1 MKKII
6 LLSAFILTIAFGL
19 CGCKKDDATVHF
31 ASETEQTAVV
41 SSDVNRQTAD
51 SKEKKASSDGEQEQK
66 AKDTADDTDESTEW
80 CVYIC
85 GQVANPG
92 VYRVKPGARVC
103 ELVDMA
109 LSSLRFQMDG
119 EIGSIGTDGQMLYFP
134 TVEELKSDHIP
145 EGTYTTGIDGS
156 LMKGGAEEHI
166 GVKDGKLNI
175 NTATVEQLMALSGIG
190 ESKAKSIVE
199 DRAKNGL
206 FSSIEDITR
215 VSGIGEAMF
224 NKIKDDITVN

>member
-51 SKEKKASSDGEQEQK
+51 PKEKKASSDGEQEQK
-66 AKDTADDTDESTEW
+66 AKDTADDTDESTDTADKSFW
-80 CVYIC
+80 NL
-85 GQVANPG
+85 AS
-92 VYRVKPGARVC
+92 
-103 ELVDMA
+103 ELY
-109 LSSLRFQMDG
+109 
-119 EIGSIGTDGQMLYFP
+119 DGQMLYFP